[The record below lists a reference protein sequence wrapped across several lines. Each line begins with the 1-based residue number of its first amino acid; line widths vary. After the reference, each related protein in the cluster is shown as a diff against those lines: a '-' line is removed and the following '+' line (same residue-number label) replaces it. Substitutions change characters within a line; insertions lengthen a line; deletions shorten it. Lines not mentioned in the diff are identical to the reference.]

1 MSRSMKINLSVT
13 CYMAVATVAP
23 TLVGDAADVQ
33 NRRLVYA
40 IVLSLHVGA
49 NAALALAKSYR
60 AHLGLRGALAAA
72 QASSNT
78 MRCTM
83 AAIVMAFLQD
93 LIDKVGVGWAFTF
106 MGGLCFIALGLFLVD
121 SHRGAARRQQNIRRT
136 SRFTAPLSV

>member
-1 MSRSMKINLSVT
+1 MKINLSVT

-33 NRRLVYA
+33 NRRLVHA
-40 IVLSLHVGA
+40 IVLSLDVGA
-49 NAALALAKSYR
+49 NAALAMAKSNR

-93 LIDKVGVGWAFTF
+93 LIDKVGVGWAFVF